1 MGKVK
6 IKKKSTFIDMTAMSD
21 VTVLLLTFFM
31 LTSTFLQKEPTIVY
45 TPSSVSEEKVP
56 VSNLVTILISSADK
70 GKVPEGKDATEAE
83 GKIFI
88 SFSGGMDSTQV
99 APVIRG
105 KMLDEALKVYN
116 AQAKDSKKIAL
127 TDAQKKVFQETNML
141 GTSFEYLPE
150 LLSKSLTEIDKEQGD
165 MYNPNTGIPIDG
177 NKDKNGH
184 LNDFQIWCRAIY
196 TVSKELHDNMA
207 TDMGLTVDEAKTL
220 GDLYNAITK
229 DGTGIAIK
237 ADKDTPFTT
246 VETVFDNLQTMSL
259 NKFSLMTALTSEEEA
274 APAKH

>member
-56 VSNLVTILISSADK
+56 ISNLVTILVSSADK
-70 GKVPEGKDATEAE
+70 GKPKDGQDPVAAE

-88 SFSGGMDSTQV
+88 SFSGGMDSTQT

-105 KMLDEALKVYN
+105 MMLDEAVKIYN
-116 AQAKDSKKIAL
+116 SQAKEGKKISI
-127 TDAQKKVFQETNML
+127 TPEQRKVFTETNML
-141 GTSFEYLPE
+141 GTPFENLPK
-150 LLSKSLTEIDKEQGD
+150 LLSMSLSDIDKVQGD
-165 MYNPNTGIPIDG
+165 MYDPTTGIPIDG

-184 LNDFQIWCRAIY
+184 LNDFQVWCRAIY
-196 TVSKELHDNMA
+196 TVSKDIHDTSA
-207 TDMGLTVDEAKTL
+207 TDLGLTQEEARAL

-229 DGTGIAIK
+229 DGTGLAIK

-246 VETVFDNLQTMSL
+246 IETIFDNLQTMSL
-259 NKFSLMTALTSEEEA
+259 NKFSLLTALASEDE
-274 APAKH
+274 

>member
-56 VSNLVTILISSADK
+56 VNNLVTILISSADK
-70 GKVPEGKDATEAE
+70 GKVKEGQDPTDAE

-88 SFSGGMDSTQV
+88 SFTGGIDSTQT
-99 APVIRG
+99 APIIRG
-105 KMLDEALKVYN
+105 MMLDEAVKVYN
-116 AQAKDSKKIAL
+116 SQAKEGKKIAL
-127 TDAQKKVFQETNML
+127 TPEQRKVFTETNML
-141 GTSFEYLPE
+141 GTPFEYLPT
-150 LLSKSLTEIDKEQGD
+150 LLSKTLTEIDKEQGD
-165 MYNPNTGIPIDG
+165 MYNPYTGIPIDG

-196 TVSKELHDNMA
+196 TVSKDLHDKNA
-207 TDMGLTVDEAKTL
+207 TDLGLTQDEAKAF

-229 DGTGIAIK
+229 DGTGLAIK

-246 VETVFDNLQTMSL
+246 IETVFDNLQTMSL
-259 NKFSLMTALTSEEEA
+259 NKFSLLTALTSEEES
-274 APAKH
+274 H